1 MAVTDHSHHLSPFR
15 QKYVEP
21 NDKEGFSE
29 IIRVNFVPQFK
40 DDRQA
45 AVYKTYLLDS

>member
-1 MAVTDHSHHLSPFR
+1 MNEHLYPCR

-21 NDKEGFSE
+21 SDKEGFSE

-45 AVYKTYLLDS
+45 AVYKTYLLES